1 MEMVIVT
8 TPACFPS
15 ILVVVIVADRCH
27 RDRELDGPRNDP
39 DKVAKKWC
47 RVETGRKAT
56 DPLSQIF
63 TTVSGSSGGQ
73 SHSWP

>member
-15 ILVVVIVADRCH
+15 ILVMVIVVDRCH

-47 RVETGRKAT
+47 LVETGRKAT
-56 DPLSQIF
+56 DP
-63 TTVSGSSGGQ
+63 
-73 SHSWP
+73 